1 MRALVFISGFA
12 PNQVKLAVSVSADD
26 ERIFLLNIRTLRG
39 KSEAERDEEDLG
51 MRRTE
56 RETRRAE
63 SVLGGGSAPQGVTA
77 QGP

>member
-1 MRALVFISGFA
+1 MRALVFILGFA
-12 PNQVKLAVSVSADD
+12 PNQVKLAISVSADD

-56 RETRRAE
+56 
-63 SVLGGGSAPQGVTA
+63 
-77 QGP
+77 

>member
-1 MRALVFISGFA
+1 MRALVFILGFA

-39 KSEAERDEEDLG
+39 KSEAEQDEEDLG

-56 RETRRAE
+56 
-63 SVLGGGSAPQGVTA
+63 
-77 QGP
+77 